1 MSVRPPI
8 RRLCWIGAACAWAV
22 PSTAVRAETV
32 DPIKTAQVKAAY
44 LYNFAKFTTWPNN
57 AFADESAPVVIGILG
72 VDPFGQTLDRTV
84 EGKTLESR
92 KFVVERLPSGSE
104 DDPAALRRCH
114 ILYVSASLKPRW
126 VSILKHLVDAP
137 VLVVGEGEEF
147 AADGGMIS
155 FVLSAGNIVFHLNRD
170 AVERSKL
177 QLSSKLMKLA
187 KVVHRK
193 GTEG

>member
-22 PSTAVRAETV
+22 PSTAARAETV

-72 VDPFGQTLDRTV
+72 VDPFGETLDKTV
-84 EGKTLESR
+84 EGKTVENR
-92 KFVVERLPSGSE
+92 KFLVKRLPPRSE
-104 DDPAALRRCH
+104 NDRTALRSCH
-114 ILYVSASLKPRW
+114 ILYISESLQSRW
-126 VSILKHLVDAP
+126 GSILELLGDAP
-137 VLVVGEGEEF
+137 VLVVGESDEF
-147 AADGGMIS
+147 AAAGGMLS

-187 KVVHRK
+187 KVVYPK
-193 GTEG
+193 EKS

>member
-1 MSVRPPI
+1 MSIRPPI
-8 RRLCWIGAACAWAV
+8 RRLCWIGAACAWAA
-22 PSTAVRAETV
+22 PSLTARAETV

-72 VDPFGQTLDRTV
+72 VDPFGETLDKTV
-84 EGKTLESR
+84 EGKTVENR
-92 KFVVERLPSGSE
+92 KFLVKRLPPRSE
-104 DDPAALRRCH
+104 NDRTALRSCH
-114 ILYVSASLKPRW
+114 ILYISESLQSRW
-126 VSILKHLVDAP
+126 GSILELLGDAP
-137 VLVVGEGEEF
+137 VLVVGESDEF
-147 AADGGMIS
+147 AAAGGMLS

-187 KVVHRK
+187 KVVYPK
-193 GTEG
+193 EKS

>member
-187 KVVHRK
+187 KVVYPK
-193 GTEG
+193 EKS

>member
-72 VDPFGQTLDRTV
+72 VDPFGETLDKTV
-84 EGKTLESR
+84 EGKTVENR
-92 KFVVERLPSGSE
+92 KFLVKRLPPRSE
-104 DDPAALRRCH
+104 NDRTALRGCH
-114 ILYVSASLKPRW
+114 ILYISESLQSRW
-126 VSILKHLVDAP
+126 GSILELLGDAP
-137 VLVVGEGEEF
+137 VLVVGESDEF
-147 AADGGMIS
+147 AAAGGMLS
-155 FVLSAGNIVFHLNRD
+155 FVLSGGNIVFHINRD